1 MTQRVDLSYRVRA
14 LVGRDQELATLDAV
28 LRDPLERTRVVEVV
42 GDPGIGKTRLLDE
55 FAARARNA
63 GVRVLCCPSPI
74 DGPQQR
80 RQFGPLIDAIDDHA
94 AATGDPVIS
103 DMVVRLHRLLPP
115 EGSGHEAQ
123 QALRTILTRLVGPA
137 GLLLLDGAHQADPA
151 TCQLIDS
158 LLRRPP
164 QARLTIV
171 VAYRPRQAG
180 TALLASLAHQEARGT
195 LRRMRLE
202 PLTRT
207 EVDQL
212 LTDQIEPARRH
223 ALYRHSSGNPG
234 YLEALVP
241 GCSDEATRGQGGDTG
256 SRLDWPLE
264 PHAAAVLFAD
274 FQALPPNAR
283 LVANAASVLED
294 PFDPELLAS
303 VADLSDAQT
312 LDGIDELLSHD
323 LLRTTEECRRFHYR
337 HPLLRQVAYQM
348 ARVGWVLGAH
358 RRARL
363 ALTARRATPSVLAPH
378 IERTAPCGDQEAI
391 SILVEAG
398 RSAPADCP
406 ERSARWLRTALR
418 LLPDEQDSGHRQA
431 AIRLELASALLR
443 AGEAEDARSIWNG
456 LLGTPEKLSAG
467 QQRAAVLGQATADR
481 VTGRYAAAAAGL
493 RTELDH
499 DPLDT
504 ELVTLLAAVVLES
517 GEDAAVTVTAAGRET
532 DGSADP
538 AVRAYGRSLR
548 AAQAVAVGEF
558 AAAAPLTDS
567 VAEFVD
573 NASDRALTARL
584 DLLLWLGRTELGIER
599 YAQAR
604 QHLTRATDLAAA
616 TGQRHILAQLIPL
629 LGTVHLHNGQLAEAR
644 ALLDGMEGSAS
655 PARTAPVRRAVL
667 SLRSQIACAR
677 RETDEALS
685 AADEAAAL
693 PVVDTWLLPPTWLLR
708 AQAQLAADDPEA
720 AAATINLASGPQL
733 SGTPLLWQVPACVTA
748 LRAELRQGNHAAAT
762 DWTLAASVAAR
773 RSGRRGD
780 DGMAMTAVA
789 LTAVACRSTL
799 AAEAAEAAQNATTA
813 ATMLT
818 ALGRPVDAAWAEVVR
833 GVSLAAGGQDAAA
846 GRAYETALR
855 RLTQCHVSGFAADVH
870 TLIAGREQ
878 PAGELST
885 LSEREAEIAELV
897 SLGHTNRQIARS
909 LSISQKTVETYLAR
923 IFAKLEVSSRAAVAA
938 LVGRAV
944 RPGVRLREL
953 RLNARR
959 AAQPVH

>member
-1 MTQRVDLSYRVRA
+1 MTQRMDLSYRVRA
-14 LVGRDQELATLDAV
+14 LIGRDRELAVLDAV
-28 LRDPLERTRVVEVV
+28 LRDPLERIRVIEVV

-55 FAARARNA
+55 FADRARSA
-63 GVRVLCCPSPI
+63 GVRVLSCAAPVDRP
-74 DGPQQR
+74 GQQR
-80 RQFGPLIDAIDDHA
+80 PFGAFVDAIDDHA
-94 AATGDPVIS
+94 AASSDPVAS
-103 DMVVRLHRLLPP
+103 DMAARLHRLLAS
-115 EGSGHEAQ
+115 ESTGHEIQ
-123 QALRTILTRLVGPA
+123 QTIRAALARLVGPA
-137 GLLLLDGAHQADPA
+137 GLLMLDGAHHADPA

-158 LLRRPP
+158 LLRRSP
-164 QARLTIV
+164 QTPITIV

-180 TALLASLAHQEARGT
+180 TALLASLAHQETRGS
-195 LRRMRLE
+195 LRRIRLA

-212 LTDQIEPARRH
+212 LTDQVEPARRH
-223 ALYRHSSGNPG
+223 ALYQHSSGNPG

-241 GCSDEATRGQGGDTG
+241 GCSNEEPLDRNWDTG
-256 SRLDWPLE
+256 SRLDPPLE
-264 PHAAAVLFAD
+264 PHAAAILFAD
-274 FQALPPNAR
+274 FQSLPPNAR
-283 LVANAASVLED
+283 LVANAAAVLED
-294 PFDPELLAS
+294 PFDPELLAA
-303 VADLSDAQT
+303 VADLSDTQT

-363 ALTARRATPSVLAPH
+363 ALTARKATPAVLAPH
-378 IERTAPCGDQEAI
+378 IERTAPCGDQEAVA
-391 SILVEAG
+391 ILVEAG

-418 LLPDEQDSGHRQA
+418 LLPDDLDTDGRQVA
-431 AIRLELASALLR
+431 LRLELAGALTR
-443 AGEAEDARSIWNG
+443 AGEVEDARSVWSA
-456 LLGTPEKLSAG
+456 LLSRPERLSTA

-481 VTGRYAAAAAGL
+481 VTGRYAAAAAAL
-493 RTELDH
+493 RAELDH
-499 DPLDT
+499 DPYDA
-504 ELVTLLAAVVLES
+504 ELCTLLAAVVLEA
-517 GEDAAVTVTAAGRET
+517 GEESATTMAVAPEG
-532 DGSADP
+532 DGGADP
-538 AVRAYGRSLR
+538 TLCAYGRSLR
-548 AAQAVAVGEF
+548 AAQAVAAGEF
-558 AAAAPLTDS
+558 AAAVPLTDE

-573 NASDRALTARL
+573 NAPDRMLIARL
-584 DLLLWLGRTELGIER
+584 DLLLWLGRSELGIER

-604 QHLTRATDLAAA
+604 AHLTRGTDLAIA

-629 LGTVHLHNGQLAEAR
+629 LGTVHLHNGQLTEAR
-644 ALLDGMEGSAS
+644 ALLDGMEGATS
-655 PARTAPVRRAVL
+655 PACTVPVRRSVL

-677 RETDEALS
+677 REVEEALT

-693 PVVDTWLLPPTWLLR
+693 AVADTWLLPPTWLLR
-708 AQAQLAADDPEA
+708 AQAQLAADDPGA
-720 AAATINLASGPQL
+720 AATTINLASGPQL

-748 LRAELRQGNHAAAT
+748 LRAELRQGNHAAAA
-762 DWTLAASVAAR
+762 DWTLAASLAAR

-799 AAEAAEAAQNATTA
+799 AAEAAEAARNATTA
-813 ATMLT
+813 ATLLT

-833 GVSLAAGGQDAAA
+833 GVSLAAGGQSVAA

-855 RLTQCHVSGFAADVH
+855 RLTQCHVSGFAADIH

-878 PAGELST
+878 PADDLST

-944 RPGVRLREL
+944 RPGSRLREL

-959 AAQPVH
+959 SAQPVH